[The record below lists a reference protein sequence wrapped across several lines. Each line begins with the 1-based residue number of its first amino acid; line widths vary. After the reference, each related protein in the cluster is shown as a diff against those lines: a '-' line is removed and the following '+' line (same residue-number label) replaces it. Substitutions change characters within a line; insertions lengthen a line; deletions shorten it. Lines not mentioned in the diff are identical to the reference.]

1 MPHLPETLFKGL
13 FAQNNKQ
20 FEKYVVTCPVE
31 VKIEDDVL
39 KKKKG
44 LSDPGSQL
52 HVIAKYTEEAKQWF

>member
-1 MPHLPETLFKGL
+1 MPHLHETLFKGL

-20 FEKYVVTCPVE
+20 FEKYVVTCAVE
-31 VKIEDDVL
+31 VKIEDDAL
-39 KKKKG
+39 KKKG